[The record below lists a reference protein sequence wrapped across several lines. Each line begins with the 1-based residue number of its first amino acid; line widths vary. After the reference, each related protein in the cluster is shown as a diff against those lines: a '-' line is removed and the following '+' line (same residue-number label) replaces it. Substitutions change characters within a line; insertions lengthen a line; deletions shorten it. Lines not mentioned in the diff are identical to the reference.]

1 MLFFSFFT
9 KLDEMSRV
17 GSKGQHP
24 KCRPKK
30 DGFVFRKIGIALS
43 KNVRGGLGHF
53 LALQEGPSFFL
64 FCSAWFC
71 RFFLWSGWPI
81 QPQLVFVQTNAY
93 FFQSDYV

>member
-1 MLFFSFFT
+1 MLFFLSFFT

-17 GSKGQHP
+17 GSKGRHP

-53 LALQEGPSFFL
+53 LALQEGPSF
-64 FCSAWFC
+64 
-71 RFFLWSGWPI
+71 
-81 QPQLVFVQTNAY
+81 
-93 FFQSDYV
+93 